1 VLKLNWFNSND
12 NGEATFLSNCQQNQ
26 IQCLQNVI
34 LNFRST
40 SSLRAARKGV
50 PEKSYSKLHVFLKTN
65 LFHFLVR
72 KQVAKRSSVCFVWL
86 LRHPHN
92 WAQLFNF
99 VFFFTLPT
107 FFLIFIHF
115 RQQLLCRSRIRRRRR
130 WWWIRRSL
138 PNYVQ
143 QIGMINYSSAASL
156 ILYRDAILSKKN
168 CFS

>member
-1 VLKLNWFNSND
+1 MSENKL
-12 NGEATFLSNCQQNQ
+12 
-26 IQCLQNVI
+26 
-34 LNFRST
+34 
-40 SSLRAARKGV
+40 RKG
-50 PEKSYSKLHVFLKTN
+50 L
-65 LFHFLVR
+65 LFVLFDCLR
-72 KQVAKRSSVCFVWL
+72 LS

-115 RQQLLCRSRIRRRRR
+115 RQQLLCRSRIRRRLRR
-130 WWWIRRSL
+130 WWWIRSL

-156 ILYRDAILSKKN
+156 ILYRDAILSKKIVSHKKVN
-168 CFS
+168 IRIKNSKEEYSFELNFVLQWFNIHLIL